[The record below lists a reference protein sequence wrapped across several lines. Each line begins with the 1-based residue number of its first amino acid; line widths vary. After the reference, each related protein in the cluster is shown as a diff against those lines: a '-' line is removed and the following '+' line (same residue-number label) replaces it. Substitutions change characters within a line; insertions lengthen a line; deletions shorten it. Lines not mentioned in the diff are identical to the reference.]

1 MGTPPLKPTLT
12 LTPPL
17 KLKQTRQRLNLR
29 RLLMVPLLTQRR
41 GTLLESLSKARMT
54 LLTKRRLDI
63 IAERLEL
70 RTWPLWSPQSLLPC
84 SCFTEEATTRQ
95 NRDSKRR

>member
-1 MGTPPLKPTLT
+1 MGPPLKPTLM

-17 KLKQTRQRLNLR
+17 RLKQTLQRLNLR

-41 GTLLESLSKARMT
+41 RTLLESLSKARMT

-63 IAERLEL
+63 IAKRLEL
-70 RTWPLWSPQSLLPC
+70 RTWPLQLPQSLLPC
-84 SCFTEEATTRQ
+84 SRFTEDATTRP